1 MDCYL
6 HEGIKV
12 MYRVAMAILQLFY
25 KHSVAQNSHWNQQM
39 QSQGV
44 DVTLMTF
51 CKQIPVMIVSLA
63 PFMEGCWWY

>member
-12 MYRVAMAILQLFY
+12 MYRVAMAILQLFH
-25 KHSVAQNSHWNQQM
+25 KHSASQNSHWNQQM

-44 DVTLMTF
+44 EATLMSF
-51 CKQIPVMIVSLA
+51 CKQIPVIKIA
-63 PFMEGCWWY
+63 